1 MTMRRF
7 VAPLVGIAWLVACGA
22 PADVPAGD
30 RPQRIISL
38 VPATTEML
46 FAIGAGPDV
55 LGVGSFDR
63 HPPEIESLPRVG
75 ALVDPDVEQI
85 FALRPDLVVV
95 YSSQDDLISRLTRAG
110 IPRYDYEHAG
120 LADITGTIRS
130 LGARVGRAG
139 EAERL
144 ASAIEREIDDIR
156 SAVEDRPRPRTA
168 LIFGRDAGSLRGLFA
183 SGGVGF
189 LHDMLVAAGGSDA
202 FTDVRRQ
209 SVQISVETLLA
220 RAPEVIM
227 EVHPDEGWTP
237 EVIARD
243 LALWQGVPGLPAV
256 RDGRVHILA
265 DYRLLV
271 PGPRVADAIRLMATT
286 LHPDAFRT
294 RAVERAAG
302 AAR

>member
-1 MTMRRF
+1 MRRL

-55 LGVGSFDR
+55 VGVGSFDR
-63 HPPEIESLPRVG
+63 HPPEIESIPRVG
-75 ALVDPDVEQI
+75 ALVDPDVERI

-95 YSSQDDLISRLTRAG
+95 YGSQDDLISRLSRAG

-120 LADITGTIRS
+120 LADITDTIRS

-139 EAERL
+139 EAGRL
-144 ASAIEREIDDIR
+144 ASDIEREIEDIR

-189 LHDMLVAAGGSDA
+189 LHDMLVAAGGDDA
-202 FTDVRRQ
+202 FADVRRQ

-243 LALWQGVPGLPAV
+243 LALWQTVPGLPAV

-271 PGPRVADAIRLMATT
+271 PGPRVADAIRLMAAT

-294 RAVERAAG
+294 PAAEP
-302 AAR
+302 AATTAR